1 MFPDISLVSRI
12 IFFFTFHSAKI
23 IQLQQSISLN
33 DEVILSEQST
43 DTDVA
48 KITNGRHLH
57 SVVKDA
63 IANDGGYVGS
73 NESNNPGIELMD
85 DDEAEEARK
94 YFGVF

>member
-1 MFPDISLVSRI
+1 MIDVIYGLILSTSILVNNPI
-12 IFFFTFHSAKI
+12 KNIK
-23 IQLQQSISLN
+23 LN
-33 DEVILSEQST
+33 DETLSEQST
-43 DTDVA
+43 VA
-48 KITNGRHLH
+48 VANIMDGRHLR

-63 IANDGGYVGS
+63 IVNDGGYGGL